1 MRSRT
6 AKFTLGV
13 VALIVFGAEAFFL
26 VYSEKQIAE
35 LQGRV
40 RAFDLHARETT
51 DLLADLRPAQQAY
64 VAAGQGIAFWMPK
77 VSATRETA
85 TKALASLREVATSS
99 AAKTALDEATT
110 SIGEF
115 GAVDTRAR
123 EYLKAGQQLMAADV
137 VFTEGAETA
146 TAAARHVEAARLEEH
161 QALDASEAAIRR
173 QEAFGLLGAGIVG
186 ALVILL
192 LAAAKSAHIE
202 LASSADEN
210 KPIDQIRPADEGF
223 SLREKTQPPAQS
235 SRREQA
241 QPPAQSSSR
250 VMSPLLKVAA
260 EVCTD
265 FGRVQ
270 DIEELKNVLGRAAR
284 VIEANGAVVWLGST
298 AGADLRPV
306 LSHGYSSQTVARMQS
321 VPKSADNAAAAAY
334 RTGALQIVL
343 SQPGGSTG
351 AIVAPLLSP
360 DGCIGALSVETKGG
374 GETSDSI
381 QALAGIFAAQLA
393 GVLAASAA
401 ETASAETKTAVQG

>member
-1 MRSRT
+1 
-6 AKFTLGV
+6 
-13 VALIVFGAEAFFL
+13 
-26 VYSEKQIAE
+26 
-35 LQGRV
+35 
-40 RAFDLHARETT
+40 
-51 DLLADLRPAQQAY
+51 
-64 VAAGQGIAFWMPK
+64 
-77 VSATRETA
+77 
-85 TKALASLREVATSS
+85 
-99 AAKTALDEATT
+99 
-110 SIGEF
+110 
-115 GAVDTRAR
+115 
-123 EYLKAGQQLMAADV
+123 
-137 VFTEGAETA
+137 
-146 TAAARHVEAARLEEH
+146 
-161 QALDASEAAIRR
+161 
-173 QEAFGLLGAGIVG
+173 LLGAGIVG

-202 LASSADEN
+202 LASSADESE
-210 KPIDQIRPADEGF
+210 PIDQVRPADEGF
-223 SLREKTQPPAQS
+223 SLREQPQPPA
-235 SRREQA
+235 
-241 QPPAQSSSR
+241 PSSSR
-250 VMSPLLKVAA
+250 VVSPMLKVAA

-306 LSHGYSSQTVARMQS
+306 LAHGYSSQTVARMQS

-401 ETASAETKTAVQG
+401 ETASAETKTAAQG

>member
-13 VALIVFGAEAFFL
+13 VAFIVFGAEAFFL
-26 VYSEKQIAE
+26 VYSEKQIAD

-77 VSATRETA
+77 VAATRETA

-173 QEAFGLLGAGIVG
+173 QEGFGLLGAGIVG

-192 LAAAKSAHIE
+192 LAAAKSAHVE
-202 LASSADEN
+202 LASSAGRDEQ
-210 KPIDQIRPADEGF
+210 IDQVRPADEGF
-223 SLREKTQPPAQS
+223 SLREQPPAQT
-235 SRREQA
+235 
-241 QPPAQSSSR
+241 SSR
-250 VMSPLLKVAA
+250 VVSPLLKVAA

-306 LSHGYSSQTVARMQS
+306 LAHGYSSQTVARMQS

-343 SQPGGSTG
+343 SKPGGSTG

-401 ETASAETKTAVQG
+401 ETASAETKTAAQG